1 MHLKRSFVECIF
13 QRGALHQ
20 PQFFFCHFIS
30 VLMLIDKLK
39 DVPSNGAITT
49 VGEFGTLTGG
59 VVSKDEWRRL
69 IAKYTGGAYEE
80 SDTLL
85 VLGNSTEVAKLLV
98 ANGDIRRDDARLVL
112 SWRLV
117 RQLLPLSSGAVM
129 ATVQGRKFEQ
139 ACLVTVSGIMEAAVM
154 SSYLRRLVPSSALKA
169 ATVLALNIMQVL
181 LDKVQHVP
189 WMEGWMRSL
198 SIKKASKMGLLIGYP
213 KDIDTVRHM
222 EAFFGSLFVETEIKN
237 SHRSL
242 MPSNSN
248 HSRGRFSFCAAAA
261 DFPDA
266 GANFFTPWLE
276 AHRLMTQ
283 RLFRNDT
290 VNFTSGVVNAFY
302 NKILNTMTIQAGLVQ
317 PPFFFALG
325 TAALNYGGLG
335 QVRSCTDE
343 SDRNTEIG
351 IRRVG
356 AHGYLHRQRHYT
368 SIAITLMRFARQ
380 PGRLYAQRDD
390 FRGFVAE
397 ILETGQIKIVG
408 HELMHGYDV
417 NGIRLDP
424 ISGTVHNTDSSS
436 MFQYAKR
443 VYCLRQSYLK
453 AEQERAGIT
462 IDDDVDSEGFAD
474 FNGLQ
479 LAYAAYNRLTPQ
491 ERLAVVPDVGLSAE
505 QTFFVAHCL
514 KWCDL
519 VSKRMHNSRYWAGRS
534 RCIVP
539 LRNTPEFATAF
550 SCSPGAPMNPPSKCF
565 FWE

>member
-335 QVRSCTDE
+335 Q
-343 SDRNTEIG
+343 
-351 IRRVG
+351 
-356 AHGYLHRQRHYT
+356 
-368 SIAITLMRFARQ
+368 
-380 PGRLYAQRDD
+380 
-390 FRGFVAE
+390 
-397 ILETGQIKIVG
+397 IVG